1 MKPQL
6 ESVSISGT
14 AQVGATLTASVEP
27 AGATASYQ
35 WQSATEQDGGYTDI
49 TDAINNTYLLTEAE
63 SGKYIKV
70 KAAGTGDYTGEVLS
84 TATGAVAPA
93 ASAPAARASE
103 RKRG

>member
-27 AGATASYQ
+27 AGATVSYQ
-35 WQSATEQDGGYTDI
+35 WLSAAEQDGDYTDI
-49 TDAINNTYLLTEAE
+49 TGAVNGSYELTEAE

-70 KAAGTGDYTGEVLS
+70 KSTGTGEYAGEVTS
-84 TATGAVAPA
+84 EATGPVSAAVSQA
-93 ASAPAARASE
+93 AAR
-103 RKRG
+103 KRV

>member
-14 AQVGATLTASVEP
+14 AQVGANLTASVEP

-35 WQSATEQDGGYTDI
+35 WQSAADQDGSYTDI
-49 TDAINNTYLLTEAE
+49 TGAVNSTYLLTEAE
-63 SGKYIKV
+63 SGKYIKA
-70 KAAGTGDYTGEVLS
+70 KASGTGEYTGEVLS
-84 TATGAVAPA
+84 AAAGPVTAA
-93 ASAPAARASE
+93 AARSAT